1 MVIVFEYQIRRTIHF
16 YYWHFF
22 ISTIFEALN
31 FLRYVG
37 ALHNFAKRY
46 ENKLKFYQPEIQ
58 I

>member
-1 MVIVFEYQIRRTIHF
+1 MVIVFEYQIRRKFTSITGTSSF
-16 YYWHFF
+16 LQF
-22 ISTIFEALN
+22 FEALN